1 LEVEREAASWWTG
14 SRPRSPVITKGL
26 PMSTL
31 SPVTLIGN
39 AAAVV
44 SRVYGAVTRRA
55 KLAGCSR
62 QTLYDHARLV
72 ERRLQPPPAS
82 DESIPTTPA
91 DPVSPPA
98 THIDPADRRRFAVEA
113 CASGIST
120 RQVEHLLG
128 VVLGDDAPDHATI
141 ARWVADA
148 AVKAKAVLEVVD
160 HASAPLVRT
169 LAADEIFFGG
179 ARL

>member
-1 LEVEREAASWWTG
+1 
-14 SRPRSPVITKGL
+14 
-26 PMSTL
+26 MSTL
-31 SPVTLIGN
+31 SPATLIGN

-44 SRVYGAVTRRA
+44 SQVYGAVTRRA

-62 QTLYDHARLV
+62 QTVYDHARLV
-72 ERRLQPPPAS
+72 EQRLQTPRADEAITPPPRP
-82 DESIPTTPA
+82 E
-91 DPVSPPA
+91 PVSPPA

-120 RQVEHLLG
+120 RQVEQLLRIL
-128 VVLGDDAPDHATI
+128 LGDDGPDHATI
-141 ARWVADA
+141 ARWVAA
-148 AVKAKAVLEVVD
+148 AATQAQAVLEVVD

-179 ARL
+179 DRLWWASSHTA